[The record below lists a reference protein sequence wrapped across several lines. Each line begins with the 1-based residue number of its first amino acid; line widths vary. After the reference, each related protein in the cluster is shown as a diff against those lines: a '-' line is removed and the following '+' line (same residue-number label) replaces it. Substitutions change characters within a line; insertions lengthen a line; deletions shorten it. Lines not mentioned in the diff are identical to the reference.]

1 MLFYELKKLFSR
13 TGSKLL
19 LLLLGSI
26 LIFTAI
32 YNIQSTYYVQ
42 PDGTSLSGISAIR
55 ELKKAKSQ
63 WNGILT
69 EEQIKNVLQTNQDI
83 LASNPEYYPGT
94 TDNNLANKVYSQEQ
108 GYDDIRDMI
117 NQSYRLFGQ
126 FDYYLIDRL
135 SPNQSSSFYK
145 NRIEGLENFLGSNKE
160 LTDNQKEY
168 YRKQYQEN
176 QTPWQYTYQEGWE
189 ILTNSLP
196 ILQVLSVIIIS
207 LLLAS
212 LFSYE
217 DKTRVKTIL
226 LSTCQGRS
234 KGTLSKISAGL
245 LLTVGIYTIVMST
258 YILIILGGFGFD
270 GAFNPAQT
278 NFFIG
283 WESPWNISNIQAIG
297 IMLISGL
304 IGALIFSSITMFIS
318 YKSKST
324 VIASTVAFLLILI
337 PDWLTNYI
345 SSSNLITVVKL
356 LPDQLLNSRTQLSG
370 FTFLDLQGIVISPLV
385 IMTIS
390 YFVLSILVLILL
402 YYFARREYLK

>member
-26 LIFTAI
+26 FIFTAI
-32 YNIQSTYYVQ
+32 YNIQSTHYVQ

-94 TDNNLANKVYSQEQ
+94 TDINLANKVYSQEQ

-345 SSSNLITVVKL
+345 PNSSLLTLVKI
-356 LPDQLLNSRTQLSG
+356 LPDQLLNSRAQLSG
-370 FTFLDLQGIVISPLV
+370 FTFLDIQGIIISPLV

-390 YFVLSILVLILL
+390 YFTLSILILILL
-402 YYFARREYLK
+402 YRFARRESLK

>member
-1 MLFYELKKLFSR
+1 MNHMLFYELKKLFSR

-32 YNIQSTYYVQ
+32 YNIQSTHYVQ

-94 TDNNLANKVYSQEQ
+94 TDINLANKVYSQEQ

-160 LTDNQKEY
+160 FTDKQKEY

-176 QTPWQYTYQEGWE
+176 QTPWQ
-189 ILTNSLP
+189 
-196 ILQVLSVIIIS
+196 
-207 LLLAS
+207 
-212 LFSYE
+212 
-217 DKTRVKTIL
+217 
-226 LSTCQGRS
+226 
-234 KGTLSKISAGL
+234 
-245 LLTVGIYTIVMST
+245 
-258 YILIILGGFGFD
+258 
-270 GAFNPAQT
+270 
-278 NFFIG
+278 
-283 WESPWNISNIQAIG
+283 
-297 IMLISGL
+297 
-304 IGALIFSSITMFIS
+304 
-318 YKSKST
+318 
-324 VIASTVAFLLILI
+324 
-337 PDWLTNYI
+337 
-345 SSSNLITVVKL
+345 
-356 LPDQLLNSRTQLSG
+356 
-370 FTFLDLQGIVISPLV
+370 
-385 IMTIS
+385 
-390 YFVLSILVLILL
+390 
-402 YYFARREYLK
+402 

>member
-1 MLFYELKKLFSR
+1 MNRMLFYELKKLFSR

-32 YNIQSTYYVQ
+32 YNIQSTHYVQ

-94 TDNNLANKVYSQEQ
+94 TDINLANKVYSQEQ

-217 DKTRVKTIL
+217 DKTRAKTIL

-278 NFFIG
+278 NFLSDGNHLGISQIFKPL
-283 WESPWNISNIQAIG
+283 ESC
-297 IMLISGL
+297 
-304 IGALIFSSITMFIS
+304 
-318 YKSKST
+318 
-324 VIASTVAFLLILI
+324 
-337 PDWLTNYI
+337 
-345 SSSNLITVVKL
+345 
-356 LPDQLLNSRTQLSG
+356 
-370 FTFLDLQGIVISPLV
+370 
-385 IMTIS
+385 
-390 YFVLSILVLILL
+390 
-402 YYFARREYLK
+402 